1 MTAKKIKYIFAKPE
15 DILRQLKTVKNMNEN
30 LSIMPAIMHGKRV
43 TFIFLEEEMQTKTLT
58 LDGHYPL
65 HEFDDSK
72 IAALEEACRQNGQVV
87 TAQDPD

>member
-1 MTAKKIKYIFAKPE
+1 LTANKKKYIFAKSE
-15 DILRQLKTVKNMNEN
+15 NILSQLKTVKNMNEN

-87 TAQDPD
+87 TAQDPG

>member
-1 MTAKKIKYIFAKPE
+1 
-15 DILRQLKTVKNMNEN
+15 
-30 LSIMPAIMHGKRV
+30 
-43 TFIFLEEEMQTKTLT
+43 MQTKTLT

-87 TAQDPD
+87 TAQDPG